1 MANSV
6 IPVSAAAVIS
16 FVVGVTLVSKPS
28 LVLGIGALALTAIG
42 VAVAFTRPAVA
53 FVGLIA
59 MTAFLPSYAAPA
71 VGPLLF
77 IPAAAACWV
86 LALVLGW
93 RNLVLNGRV
102 FRPTVIDLGVGAF
115 VLLMAISIA
124 FSPRTSRDEYLHLMF
139 LWAGPYLGVRLLLAD
154 VRNPLKLA
162 AIAFGIATAILAPIA
177 LFEYLGGSNPFHA
190 LNFNSAEY
198 AVWAEQA
205 SRFGAVRAAAS
216 FGHPIALSM
225 FAATSTIFSLAAA
238 LTTKRRWERN
248 LWYGSAGLA
257 TIIQVFTVSRTGWL
271 MLFVGV
277 VGLILIFSR
286 GDSRR
291 RLVALIVG
299 LGAAVLLTSQV
310 APTALE
316 AVPGFE
322 KSETRVD
329 NSSRYRQALLSRAL
343 EPGVLNLWGNQQNEV
358 TPYVSGSTATDN
370 AYIIL
375 ADTWGLIPTAA
386 LFFLA
391 LALLA
396 IIARAY
402 GRDAT
407 GLVALPIAGLAS
419 LVALFVVA
427 FITQQQ
433 VVIWMV
439 LGASGVATE
448 RFAVAR
454 REPRPIQ
461 PSVGLERM

>member
-198 AVWAEQA
+198 AVWAEPA

-225 FAATSTIFSLAAA
+225 F
-238 LTTKRRWERN
+238 
-248 LWYGSAGLA
+248 
-257 TIIQVFTVSRTGWL
+257 
-271 MLFVGV
+271 
-277 VGLILIFSR
+277 
-286 GDSRR
+286 
-291 RLVALIVG
+291 RLPR
-299 LGAAVLLTSQV
+299 Q
-310 APTALE
+310 
-316 AVPGFE
+316 
-322 KSETRVD
+322 
-329 NSSRYRQALLSRAL
+329 SSRSRQR
-343 EPGVLNLWGNQQNEV
+343 
-358 TPYVSGSTATDN
+358 
-370 AYIIL
+370 
-375 ADTWGLIPTAA
+375 
-386 LFFLA
+386 
-391 LALLA
+391 
-396 IIARAY
+396 
-402 GRDAT
+402 
-407 GLVALPIAGLAS
+407 
-419 LVALFVVA
+419 
-427 FITQQQ
+427 
-433 VVIWMV
+433 
-439 LGASGVATE
+439 
-448 RFAVAR
+448 
-454 REPRPIQ
+454 
-461 PSVGLERM
+461 

>member
-1 MANSV
+1 M
-6 IPVSAAAVIS
+6 
-16 FVVGVTLVSKPS
+16 
-28 LVLGIGALALTAIG
+28 
-42 VAVAFTRPAVA
+42 
-53 FVGLIA
+53 
-59 MTAFLPSYAAPA
+59 
-71 VGPLLF
+71 
-77 IPAAAACWV
+77 
-86 LALVLGW
+86 
-93 RNLVLNGRV
+93 
-102 FRPTVIDLGVGAF
+102 
-115 VLLMAISIA
+115 
-124 FSPRTSRDEYLHLMF
+124 
-139 LWAGPYLGVRLLLAD
+139 
-154 VRNPLKLA
+154 
-162 AIAFGIATAILAPIA
+162 
-177 LFEYLGGSNPFHA
+177 
-190 LNFNSAEY
+190 
-198 AVWAEQA
+198 
-205 SRFGAVRAAAS
+205 
-216 FGHPIALSM
+216 
-225 FAATSTIFSLAAA
+225 
-238 LTTKRRWERN
+238 
-248 LWYGSAGLA
+248 
-257 TIIQVFTVSRTGWL
+257 
-271 MLFVGV
+271 
-277 VGLILIFSR
+277 
-286 GDSRR
+286 
-291 RLVALIVG
+291 ALIVG

-407 GLVALPIAGLAS
+407 GLVAFPIAGLAS

-439 LGASGVATE
+439 LGALQGSPPNDSQWRAVSPAHSTQRWPRTHVVEVLAAIERRHRCDQANRTLSG
-448 RFAVAR
+448 
-454 REPRPIQ
+454 
-461 PSVGLERM
+461 